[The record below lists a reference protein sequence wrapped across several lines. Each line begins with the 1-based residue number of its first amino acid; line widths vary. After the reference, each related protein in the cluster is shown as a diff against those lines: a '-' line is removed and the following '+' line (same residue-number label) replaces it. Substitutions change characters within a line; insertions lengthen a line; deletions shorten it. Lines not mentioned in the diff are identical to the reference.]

1 MKLVKKVNHRIMAL
15 LCLVVI
21 LQTLLWIGAIITG
34 ALTINGGI
42 LLITLIF
49 SLICTVGVLVLRLT
63 NFFTKDFIAFY
74 NSLNSYEK
82 AALDSTLASIPK
94 NQNTIFMDQYLV
106 NITFIVIKAIPYQN
120 IVRVDNQGSKLIVYG
135 KTPKE
140 TVALAQTKEI
150 PIVFMLAELQ
160 RKNPGII
167 VR

>member
-21 LQTLLWIGAIITG
+21 LQTLLWIGAIVTG
-34 ALTINGGI
+34 ALTVNGGI
-42 LLITLIF
+42 LFITLIF

-74 NSLNSYEK
+74 NSIL
-82 AALDSTLASIPK
+82 
-94 NQNTIFMDQYLV
+94 
-106 NITFIVIKAIPYQN
+106 YQN

>member
-49 SLICTVGVLVLRLT
+49 SFICTVGVLVLRLT

-74 NSLNSYEK
+74 NSLDSYEK
-82 AALDSTLASIPK
+82 A
-94 NQNTIFMDQYLV
+94 
-106 NITFIVIKAIPYQN
+106 
-120 IVRVDNQGSKLIVYG
+120 
-135 KTPKE
+135 
-140 TVALAQTKEI
+140 ALAQTKEI
-150 PIVFMLAELQ
+150 PAVFMLAELQ

>member
-1 MKLVKKVNHRIMAL
+1 M
-15 LCLVVI
+15 
-21 LQTLLWIGAIITG
+21 
-34 ALTINGGI
+34 
-42 LLITLIF
+42 
-49 SLICTVGVLVLRLT
+49 LVLWLT